1 MLNMQAK
8 TSPMRRGGTALV
20 IVALHAVV
28 LYAIAMSL
36 GVIKVPEF
44 AKEME
49 AVIIDAPVTEEP
61 KPIEVKPQLA
71 ELQPDVPMPETIP
84 EIPVEVPVEVP
95 VAENTIQ
102 TSPTESAPEVQNLA
116 VSKRVEP
123 VYPPASRRAGEQG
136 TAMFRVLVDERGRPS
151 EVQVLKS
158 SGYPKL
164 DQAALDAIRK
174 WVFTPAKN
182 GATPILSWTRVQVK
196 FQLNS

>member
-1 MLNMQAK
+1 MQAR
-8 TSPMRRGGTALV
+8 TSPMRRGGTGLV
-20 IVALHAVV
+20 ILALHAVV
-28 LYAIAMSL
+28 IYAIAMSL
-36 GVIKVPEF
+36 GVVKVPEF

-49 AVIIDAPVTEEP
+49 AVIVDAPQTEEV
-61 KPIEVKPQLA
+61 KPIEVKPELA
-71 ELQPDVPMPETIP
+71 ELTPDVPMPETIP
-84 EIPVEVPVEVP
+84 EIPPEVPVEAPP
-95 VAENTIQ
+95 VANSVT
-102 TSPTESAPEVQNLA
+102 TSPQEAAPEVQNLA

-136 TAMFRVLVDERGRPS
+136 TAMFRVLVDVRGRPS

-174 WVFTPAKN
+174 WTFTPAKN

-196 FQLNS
+196 FQLNT

>member
-1 MLNMQAK
+1 MQAR
-8 TSPMRRGGTALV
+8 TSPMRRGGTGLV
-20 IVALHAVV
+20 ILALHAVV
-28 LYAIAMSL
+28 IYAIAMSL
-36 GVIKVPEF
+36 GVVKVPEF

-49 AVIIDAPVTEEP
+49 AVIVDAPQTEEV
-61 KPIEVKPQLA
+61 KPIEVKPELA
-71 ELQPDVPMPETIP
+71 ELTPDVPMPETIP
-84 EIPVEVPVEVP
+84 GIPPEVPVEAPP
-95 VAENTIQ
+95 VANSVT
-102 TSPTESAPEVQNLA
+102 TSPQEAAPEVQNLA

-136 TAMFRVLVDERGRPS
+136 TAMFRVLVDVRGRPS

-174 WVFTPAKN
+174 WTFTPAKN

-196 FQLNS
+196 FQLNT